1 MQTDKQKPGSSITG
15 FSLWVPTSS
24 VMTESTMPSARLST
38 TFPLL
43 LTTAIGLLATDLY
56 LPAIPIIADR
66 LEASVEHAQYTLVA
80 FFAAFSAFQLVYGAL
95 AQRFNAGTILALAIV
110 LLAIGSLIG
119 ALAQSIETLIAA
131 RLIQG
136 VGASAGAAIVPGVVR
151 RLFDQR
157 TSVRVISVFGVFES
171 CIPALAPIVG
181 AGMVVLLGWRSTF
194 WALTVVAILSCIL
207 LLRMRD
213 KTPPVAGDR
222 SHDGFFRQSLTH
234 YGAVLRNARFV
245 TIAGSYASAFG
256 ALMLFVGTAPQVLD
270 IHFGRDMS
278 GFVLMQLV
286 MVAAFMAGSL
296 AAPSFI
302 ERYGLA
308 AANRIGVIMLAVT
321 TAGLFLIYNAQLP
334 QTAQWYVAVLLPSQ
348 IGLGLRFGGSMTEAI
363 GACEGREAAASAMS
377 AFLCFVFAAIGNA
390 LAAPFV
396 EASIAPIV
404 YGSLVFAVA
413 SVAAHLAS
421 LRTVPARPSPHRP

>member
-1 MQTDKQKPGSSITG
+1 
-15 FSLWVPTSS
+15 
-24 VMTESTMPSARLST
+24 MTESTMHSARLST

-56 LPAIPIIADR
+56 LPAIPIITDA

-95 AQRFNAGTILALAIV
+95 AQRFNASVILALAIA

-131 RLIQG
+131 RSIQG

-151 RLFDQR
+151 RLFDKR
-157 TSVRVISVFGVFES
+157 ASVRIITFVGVFDS
-171 CIPALAPIVG
+171 CIPALAPIAG
-181 AGMVVLLGWRSTF
+181 AAMIVSLGWRSTF
-194 WALTVVAILSCIL
+194 WVLTLVAVVSCVS
-207 LLRMRD
+207 LLRIRD
-213 KTPPVAGDR
+213 KTPGIDR
-222 SHDGFFRQSLTH
+222 NQPGGGFIRQSFSH
-234 YGAVLRNARFV
+234 YGAVLRNRRFL

-256 ALMLFVGTAPQVLD
+256 ALMLLVGTAPQILD

-278 GFVLMQLV
+278 GFVIMQLIMV
-286 MVAAFMAGSL
+286 VAFMVGSVAA
-296 AAPSFI
+296 PVFI
-302 ERYGLA
+302 EHYTLA
-308 AANRIGVIMLAVT
+308 AANSIGVTMLAVT
-321 TAGLFLIYNAQLP
+321 SVGLVLIYTANLP
-334 QTAQWYVAVLLPSQ
+334 QSVEWYVGILLPSQ

-377 AFLCFVFAAIGNA
+377 SFLCFVLAAIGNA

-396 EASIAPIV
+396 EASIAPVV
-404 YGSLVFAVA
+404 YGSFVFAMM
-413 SVAAHLAS
+413 SLAAHLAS
-421 LRTVPARPSPHRP
+421 LRIVTARPSPRRP

>member
-1 MQTDKQKPGSSITG
+1 
-15 FSLWVPTSS
+15 
-24 VMTESTMPSARLST
+24 MTESTMHSARLST

-56 LPAIPIIADR
+56 LPAIPIIADA

-95 AQRFNAGTILALAIV
+95 AQRFNAGTILALAIA

-157 TSVRVISVFGVFES
+157 ASVRVISVFGVFES
-171 CIPALAPIVG
+171 CIPALAPIAG
-181 AGMVVLLGWRSTF
+181 AGMVVLMGWRSTF
-194 WALTVVAILSCIL
+194 WALTVVAILSCAL
-207 LLRMRD
+207 LLRMRH
-213 KTPPVAGDR
+213 KTPAVGGNQPRG
-222 SHDGFFRQSLTH
+222 GFIRQSLNH

-270 IHFGRDMS
+270 IHFGRDVS
-278 GFVLMQLV
+278 GFVAMQLV
-286 MVAAFMAGSL
+286 MVAAFMIGSL

-302 ERYGLA
+302 ERYGLT
-308 AANRIGVIMLAVT
+308 AANRVGVIMLAIT
-321 TAGLFLIYNAQLP
+321 TVGLFLIYNGHWP
-334 QTAQWYVAVLLPSQ
+334 QTAELYVAVLLPSQ

-363 GACEGREAAASAMS
+363 GACEGREAAASATS

-396 EASIAPIV
+396 EASIAPIA
-404 YGSLVFAVA
+404 YGSFVFAVMSLA
-413 SVAAHLAS
+413 THFAS
-421 LRTVPARPSPHRP
+421 LRTAQSQSSAHRP

>member
-1 MQTDKQKPGSSITG
+1 MH
-15 FSLWVPTSS
+15 
-24 VMTESTMPSARLST
+24 SARLST

-56 LPAIPIIADR
+56 LPAIPIIADA
-66 LEASVEHAQYTLVA
+66 LDASVEHAQYTLVA

-95 AQRFNAGTILALAIV
+95 AQRFNAGTILALAIA

-194 WALTVVAILSCIL
+194 WALTVVAVLSCLL

-213 KTPPVAGDR
+213 KTAIADSKQ
-222 SHDGFFRQSLTH
+222 SHDGFVRQSLRH
-234 YGAVLRNARFV
+234 YGAVLRNRRFV

-270 IHFGRDMS
+270 IHFGHDMS
-278 GFVLMQLV
+278 GFVIMQLV

-302 ERYGLA
+302 ERFGLT
-308 AANRIGVIMLAVT
+308 AANRVGVIMLAVA
-321 TAGLFLIYNAQLP
+321 TAGLLLVFTAQLP

-377 AFLCFVFAAIGNA
+377 AFLCFVLAAIGNA

-404 YGSLVFAVA
+404 YGSFVFAVMSLATHIA
-413 SVAAHLAS
+413 SS
-421 LRTVPARPSPHRP
+421 RTVAGRPSTHQP